1 MGTDMIFEVEGRNLL
16 INRGLII
23 DEPWIG
29 HILEGRKDWEM
40 RSQATSHREWFG
52 LIRKGSGQVLGL
64 ARLVDC
70 GKALSP
76 TEMIASQHHHC
87 IPASMIRSGAVS
99 KWVIPWKL
107 ADIRPLKHPVPYE
120 HKSGAVTWVLFSD
133 EVSAR
138 LAEAQE
144 ASAPIASN
152 TIATPSRKI
161 DTSLVMKAS
170 DQSTAD
176 ALTKQ
181 QTPAASSPPLPE
193 AQRHLLGRSRI
204 TGGNLRNSHFY
215 IGDFLGKFPADTI
228 GGSSKEA
235 AGSKEITVDWGGPST
250 VMTDIDRTKRMFRKR
265 GWVRQFFL
273 ASGARENDT
282 VIVTASAPYHVH
294 VHVERGSNS

>member
-1 MGTDMIFEVEGRNLL
+1 
-16 INRGLII
+16 
-23 DEPWIG
+23 
-29 HILEGRKDWEM
+29 M

-52 LIRKGSGQVLGL
+52 LIRKGSGLVVGL

-76 TEMIASQHHHC
+76 TEMIASQHHHR
-87 IPASMIRSGAVS
+87 IPVSMIRSGAVS

-107 ADIRPLKHPVPYE
+107 EDIRPLERSVPYE

-144 ASAPIASN
+144 ASTQIASN
-152 TIATPSRKI
+152 TIATPSRKV
-161 DTSLVMKAS
+161 DTSLIMRAS
-170 DQSTAD
+170 DQPTRD
-176 ALTKQ
+176 ALIKQ
-181 QTPAASSPPLPE
+181 QTPAASPSVPE
-193 AQRHLLGRSRI
+193 AQRQLLGRSRI

-215 IGDFLGKFPADTI
+215 IGDFLDKFPADSI

-273 ASGARENDT
+273 AYGARENDT
-282 VIVTASAPYHVH
+282 VIVTASAPYHIH
-294 VHVERGSNS
+294 VHVERGSKP